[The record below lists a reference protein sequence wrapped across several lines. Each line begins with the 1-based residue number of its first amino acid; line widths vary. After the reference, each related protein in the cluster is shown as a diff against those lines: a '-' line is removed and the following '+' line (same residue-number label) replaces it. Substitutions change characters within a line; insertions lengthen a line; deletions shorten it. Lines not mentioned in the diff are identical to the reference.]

1 MQSADL
7 IRAYTGAGP
16 GLVFRMRLKSSNQAL
31 GHRIQHGPRPSVA
44 TPVQPFRPGRNG
56 S

>member
-1 MQSADL
+1 VQTADL

-31 GHRIQHGPRPSVA
+31 GHRIQHGRPPERRLPRP
-44 TPVQPFRPGRNG
+44 R
-56 S
+56 